1 MGQIRR
7 QTILSSISTY
17 LGFLVG
23 ALNTYLFVRAGSG
36 SFTPAEY
43 GLTRIFTD
51 VGQIMFAVGSFGV
64 ANMLYKFYPYYKDNL
79 DRKDNDLLSL
89 VLGAVTVGAVLVL
102 VGGLIFE
109 PFIVRKFSARS
120 ALFVSYYHLVF
131 PFGLGLLFFSVLE
144 SYAWTVKHSVFSTF
158 LREAAVR
165 MYALLL
171 IIPYYLNWIDFDTF
185 IKLFAFQYVT
195 TAVTLW
201 IYLGRR
207 KFMHLTFRISRV
219 TRRFKK
225 KIIAMSGLS
234 YGAAVIQIVAQA
246 FDGILIAGLIDLKTA
261 GIYTFL
267 LYVANIIQV
276 PLRSVQAVTIPH
288 LSQAWKDKDIERI
301 RRIYQRTSINLLIL
315 SLFLFLL
322 IWLCTLDAF
331 AVLPIQQAY
340 KQGLNVILLLG
351 IARIIDGGTGVNG
364 QIIGTSTY
372 YRFEFGTGVLLLA
385 LRIPLNYVLIKAHGI
400 AGSAIADLISLV
412 VYNGIRIVF
421 LSRKFHLQPFSY
433 KTALALLYSAAAY
446 LLVYA
451 CCYRLH
457 GWAAIFSKTILFTGI
472 YGGAVLV
479 SRLTPDAQQ
488 VWTGLKEKA
497 TRAFGPR
504 P

>member
-36 SFTPAEY
+36 SFTPSEY

-64 ANMLYKFYPYYKDNL
+64 ANLLYKFHPYYKDNL
-79 DRKDNDLLSL
+79 DRKDNDLLAWAM
-89 VLGAVTVGAVLVL
+89 GAIVAGSVLVL
-102 VGGLIFE
+102 LGGLVFE

-120 ALFVSYYHLVF
+120 DLFVVYYHWVF
-131 PFGLGLLFFSVLE
+131 PFGLGILFFNVLE

-165 MYALLL
+165 MYALVL
-171 IIPYYLNWIDFDTF
+171 IIPYYLKWIDFDTF
-185 IKLFAFQYVT
+185 IKLFSFQYIVT
-195 TAVTLW
+195 AIALW
-201 IYLGRR
+201 VYLSQRQ
-207 KFMHLTFRISRV
+207 FTHLTFRISRV

-225 KIIAMSGLS
+225 KILSLSGLF
-234 YGAAVIQIVAQA
+234 YGSAIIQIVAQA

-288 LSQAWKDKDIERI
+288 LSQAWKDKDIKRI
-301 RRIYQRTSINLLIL
+301 SRIYQRTSINLLIF
-315 SLFLFLL
+315 SSFLFLL

-331 AVLPIQQAY
+331 TVLPIQQDY

-351 IARIIDGGTGVNG
+351 LARIIDGGTGVNG

-372 YRFEFGTGVLLLA
+372 FRFDFGTGVILLA
-385 LRIPLNYVLIKAHGI
+385 LRIPLNYVLIKKYGI
-400 AGSAIADLISLV
+400 TGSAVADLISLV
-412 VYNGIRIVF
+412 VYNGIRIIF
-421 LSRKFHLQPFSY
+421 LSWKFNMQPFTY
-433 KTALALLYSAAAY
+433 KTLLALLYSAGAY
-446 LLVYA
+446 SLVYVS
-451 CCYRLH
+451 CYRLH
-457 GWAAIFSKTILFTGI
+457 GWVAIFSKTILFTGI
-472 YGGAVLV
+472 YGGAVLA
-479 SRLTPDAQQ
+479 SHLTPDAHQAW
-488 VWTGLKEKA
+488 VGLREKA
-497 TRAFGPR
+497 EKMMGKKR
-504 P
+504 